1 MKDKI
6 IQVKVVPRASA
17 NQLILHE
24 DGTYTARVTAPPVGG
39 EANQAVIRLL
49 SKHLKVAPSRIE
61 LVSGATARTKRFRVL
76 YS

>member
-1 MKDKI
+1 MKDET

-17 NQLILHE
+17 NQLIPHE

-49 SKHLKVAPSRIE
+49 AKHLKTAPSRIE
-61 LVSGATARTKRFRVL
+61 LVSGAASRIKRFRVS